1 MDLEKVILSDVTQI
15 HHMLLLMGISY
26 LQISN
31 AVYPQKQ
38 EREKTAGMGESR
50 WDWEGKSRIKVIWC
64 EKWKNGEGAPA
75 GDEKGNSIQ
84 TVKERRK
91 TNNTQLVW

>member
-38 EREKTAGMGESR
+38 ECEKTAGMGESR
-50 WDWEGKSRIKVIWC
+50 WD
-64 EKWKNGEGAPA
+64 
-75 GDEKGNSIQ
+75 
-84 TVKERRK
+84 
-91 TNNTQLVW
+91 